1 MPQVRI
7 REKHQ
12 VTLPM
17 SIVRD
22 ADIHENDMLEAAY
35 KNGVITLSIKKT
47 AVKKR
52 SLMDFVGATRG
63 VYGQNAAQVAHYLDS
78 ERDTWDR

>member
-7 REKHQ
+7 RDKHQ
-12 VTLPM
+12 VTLPI

-22 ADIHENDMLEAAY
+22 ANLRENDMLDVAY
-35 KNGVITLSIKKT
+35 KNGVITLSVKQA

-63 VYGQNAAQVAHYLDS
+63 VYGQDPAQVAQYLDS

>member
-12 VTLPM
+12 VTLPI

-22 ADIHENDMLEAAY
+22 AGIHENDKLDEAY
-35 KNGVITLSIKKT
+35 KNGIITLSVKKAAT
-47 AVKKR
+47 KKR

-63 VYGQNAAQVAHYLDS
+63 VYSQDAAQVAQYLDS
-78 ERDTWDR
+78 ERDTWER

>member
-7 REKHQ
+7 REKNQ
-12 VTLPM
+12 VTLPI

-22 ADIHENDMLEAAY
+22 ANIHENDMLEVAY
-35 KNGVITLSIKKT
+35 KNGVITLNVKNTAIKK
-47 AVKKR
+47 R
-52 SLMDFVGATRG
+52 PLLDFVGATRG
-63 VYGQNAAQVAHYLDS
+63 LYGPDAAQVAQHLDD

>member
-12 VTLPM
+12 VTLPI

-22 ADIHENDMLEAAY
+22 AGIHENDVLDVAY
-35 KNGVITLSIKKT
+35 KNGIITLSIKK
-47 AVKKR
+47 AIVKKR

-63 VYGQNAAQVAHYLDS
+63 VYGQNAAQVAQYVDS

>member
-7 REKHQ
+7 REKNQ
-12 VTLPM
+12 VTLPF

-22 ADIHENDMLEAAY
+22 ADIHENDILDVAY
-35 KNGVITLSIKKT
+35 KNGIITLSLKK
-47 AVKKR
+47 AAAKKR
-52 SLMDFVGATRG
+52 PLMDFVGATRG
-63 VYGQNAAQVAHYLDS
+63 LYGQDAAQVAQYLDS

>member
-22 ADIHENDMLEAAY
+22 ADIHENDMLDVAY
-35 KNGVITLSIKKT
+35 KHGIITLSVKKAAT
-47 AVKKR
+47 KKR

-63 VYGQNAAQVAHYLDS
+63 VYGQDAAQVVRYLDS

>member
-7 REKHQ
+7 REKNQ
-12 VTLPM
+12 VTLPI

-22 ADIHENDMLEAAY
+22 ADIHENDILDVAY
-35 KNGVITLSIKKT
+35 KNGIITLSLKK
-47 AVKKR
+47 AAAKKR
-52 SLMDFVGATRG
+52 PLMDFVGATRG
-63 VYGQNAAQVAHYLDS
+63 LYGKGAAQVAQYLDS

>member
-1 MPQVRI
+1 MPHVRI
-7 REKHQ
+7 REKNQ
-12 VTLPM
+12 VTLPI

-22 ADIHENDMLEAAY
+22 ADIRENDMLDVAY
-35 KNGVITLSIKKT
+35 KNGVITLS
-47 AVKKR
+47 VKKAAEKTR

-63 VYGQNAAQVAHYLDS
+63 VYGQSPAQVAHYLDS

>member
-12 VTLPM
+12 ITLPM
-17 SIVRD
+17 SIVRG
-22 ADIHENDMLEAAY
+22 ADIRENDMLDVAY
-35 KNGVITLSIKKT
+35 KNGVITLSVKKVD
-47 AVKKR
+47 AKKR
-52 SLMDFVGATRG
+52 SLMDFVGAARG
-63 VYGQNAAQVAHYLDS
+63 VYGQDAAQVAQYLDS

>member
-1 MPQVRI
+1 
-7 REKHQ
+7 
-12 VTLPM
+12 M

>member
-12 VTLPM
+12 VTLPI

-22 ADIHENDMLEAAY
+22 ADIHENDMLDVAY
-35 KNGVITLSIKKT
+35 KNGVITLSVKKAT
-47 AVKKR
+47 AKKR

-63 VYGQNAAQVAHYLDS
+63 VYGQDAAQVAQYLDG

>member
-7 REKHQ
+7 REKNQ
-12 VTLPM
+12 VTLPI

-22 ADIHENDMLEAAY
+22 ADIHENDILDVAY
-35 KNGVITLSIKKT
+35 KNGIITLS
-47 AVKKR
+47 VKKAAAKKR
-52 SLMDFVGATRG
+52 PLMDFVGATRG
-63 VYGQNAAQVAHYLDS
+63 VYGQDAAQVAQYLDS

>member
-12 VTLPM
+12 VTLPI

-22 ADIHENDMLEAAY
+22 AGIHENDMLDVAY
-35 KNGVITLSIKKT
+35 KNGVISLSIKK
-47 AVKKR
+47 AAAKKR
-52 SLMDFVGATRG
+52 LLMDFIGSARG
-63 VYGQNAAQVAHYLDS
+63 VYGQDAAQVARYLES

>member
-1 MPQVRI
+1 MPHVRI
-7 REKHQ
+7 REKNQ
-12 VTLPM
+12 VTLPI

-22 ADIHENDMLEAAY
+22 ADIRENDMLDVAY
-35 KNGVITLSIKKT
+35 KNGVITLSVKKI
-47 AVKKR
+47 AEKKR

-63 VYGQNAAQVAHYLDS
+63 VYGPDATQVAQYLDS